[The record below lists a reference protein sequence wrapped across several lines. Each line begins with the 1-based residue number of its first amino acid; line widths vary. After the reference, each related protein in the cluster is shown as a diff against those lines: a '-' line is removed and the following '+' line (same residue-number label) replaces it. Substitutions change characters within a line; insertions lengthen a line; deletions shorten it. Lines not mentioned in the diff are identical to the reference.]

1 MSCNIYILRT
11 GCSAKAC
18 AVVDKRLRLCSILNA
33 NIGLAGIRDLR
44 KRQTRNTQFS
54 RKDWNISQNNHLTV
68 NYNIFYIIRLY
79 FSYAKHRKPNIFIY
93 LFYDF
98 HKNNIRTKL
107 LLDVSQKICIIKT
120 NIQKGG
126 ISSYEEDYLQE
137 GVRHRNRYS
146 D

>member
-1 MSCNIYILRT
+1 MSCNIYSIRT

-18 AVVDKRLRLCSILNA
+18 AFVDKRLRLCSILNA
-33 NIGLAGIRDLR
+33 ILGLAGIRDLR

-54 RKDWNISQNNHLTV
+54 RKDWNFSQNNHLKV
-68 NYNIFYIIRLY
+68 NYNIFYRIRLY

-93 LFYDF
+93 LFYDL

-126 ISSYEEDYLQE
+126 ISSYEKDYLQE